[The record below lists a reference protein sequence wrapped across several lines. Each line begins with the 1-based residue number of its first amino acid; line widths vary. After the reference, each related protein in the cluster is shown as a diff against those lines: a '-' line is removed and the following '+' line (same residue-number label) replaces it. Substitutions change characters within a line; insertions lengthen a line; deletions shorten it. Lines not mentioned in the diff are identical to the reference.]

1 MYNIGVDIGG
11 TNIAVGIVDESFNII
26 SKTSFKT
33 AVPRSEKE
41 ICDDIS
47 NHILKLVKESSISMD
62 DIGSIG
68 IGVPGSA
75 NKENGVVEH
84 CANLFFHNWHI
95 VDMMQSKINKKV
107 YIENDANA
115 AAYAEYIA
123 GSAKG
128 YKDVVVITLG
138 TGIGGGIIIDGKVLT
153 GSNYNGAEIGHMVIK
168 YGGEKCSCGRSGC
181 FEQYASTK
189 ALVRQTKQAINENT
203 NKNSIMFQ
211 LTDGNL
217 NKVSGKTAFIAA
229 AQGDA
234 SAQKVLDN
242 YFDYLAC
249 GITNVINI
257 FQPDILCIGGGI
269 SREGSKLLDP
279 IKERIEKERYSKHA
293 QKQTKISIATLGND
307 AGIIGAAM
315 LKE

>member
-1 MYNIGVDIGG
+1 M
-11 TNIAVGIVDESFNII
+11 
-26 SKTSFKT
+26 
-33 AVPRSEKE
+33 
-41 ICDDIS
+41 
-47 NHILKLVKESSISMD
+47 
-62 DIGSIG
+62 
-68 IGVPGSA
+68 
-75 NKENGVVEH
+75 
-84 CANLFFHNWHI
+84 
-95 VDMMQSKINKKV
+95 
-107 YIENDANA
+107 
-115 AAYAEYIA
+115 
-123 GSAKG
+123 
-128 YKDVVVITLG
+128 
-138 TGIGGGIIIDGKVLT
+138 
-153 GSNYNGAEIGHMVIK
+153 
-168 YGGEKCSCGRSGC
+168 
-181 FEQYASTK
+181 
-189 ALVRQTKQAINENT
+189 RQTKQAIKENT
-203 NKNSIMFQ
+203 NKDSIMFQ